1 MSDDQKHMRAC
12 LAALRQI
19 RAHVLANDDQE
30 SFDSALFDVWMSKLE
45 DGTGQDF
52 SQFQIDDY
60 QVPASDYLV
69 TVSSVIAYLE
79 SMLGLD
85 QAASAESA
93 PTEARPIDADF
104 TDVGEDPSPP
114 ASEPTRKERAS
125 LFQRLVK

>member
-19 RAHVLANDDQE
+19 RVHVLANEEQE

-85 QAASAESA
+85 QTTAPESA
-93 PTEARPIDADF
+93 PTETSPIDADF
-104 TDVGEDPSPP
+104 TDVREDQDVP
-114 ASEPTRKERAS
+114 ASEPVKKERAS
-125 LFQRLVK
+125 IFHRLVK